1 MRREQAAPP
10 SFRARRWSVM
20 GIMWLFAAALVWR
33 VVDRQLF
40 ETDFLQ
46 KEGQR
51 RHLRVV
57 EISAHRG
64 MMLDR
69 RGEPLAISTPV
80 DSVWANPR
88 ALTANREQLTKLAR
102 LLDRDPA
109 ELRKYLQQR
118 RHRAFTYLLRRIT
131 PDHAQRIQQ
140 FVDAEEIN
148 GIGLKREFRRYY
160 PGGEAFAHVVGFTD
174 VDDQG
179 QDGMELAFNDW
190 LQGIPGSKRVIRD
203 GHARSVKDVES
214 IKAPQAGKDLYLSLD
229 WRLQYLAY
237 RELKAEILHYRARS
251 GSIVLLD
258 ATTGEILAMVNQPS
272 YNPNDVS
279 KRHGAQ
285 LRNRA
290 MTDMFEPG
298 STMKPFTVASAL
310 ELGRATPTTK
320 IDTTPGRL
328 QIGEAVVKDH
338 HNLGLIDV
346 ATVIKKSSNVG
357 ISKIALDIPIKELL
371 QLYTSLGFGVSTGS
385 GFPGEVDGRLD
396 ATRRWSKI
404 GQATLG
410 FGYGLSVTP
419 LQLAQAYA
427 VIAADGVRRPP
438 SLLRQEDKVVG
449 ERVMSRQT
457 ARQLRT
463 MLESVV
469 SPEGTANSAAI
480 KGYRVA
486 GKTGTVK
493 KSTKG
498 GYTEDQFR
506 AVFAGMAPAS
516 SPRLVMVVVID
527 EPKGRRYYGGQVAAP
542 LFSRVMTGVLRI
554 LNIAPDD
561 MGDDMRIA
569 ASGGA
574 ER

>member
-1 MRREQAAPP
+1 MA
-10 SFRARRWSVM
+10 
-20 GIMWLFAAALVWR
+20 IMWLFAIALVWR

-46 KEGQR
+46 QEGQR

-88 ALTANREQLTKLAR
+88 ALSADRAQLIKLAKI
-102 LLDRDPA
+102 LGRDPA
-109 ELRKYLQQR
+109 ELRQHLQQR
-118 RHRAFTYLLRRIT
+118 KTRAFTYLQRRIT
-131 PDHAQRIQQ
+131 PDLAQQVQQ
-140 FVDAEEIN
+140 FVDAENIN

-160 PGGEAFAHVVGFTD
+160 PSGEAFAHVVGFTD

-179 QDGMELAFNDW
+179 QDGLELAFNQW

-214 IKAPQAGKDLYLSLD
+214 IKVPQAGQDLHLSLD

-237 RELKAEILHYRARS
+237 RELKAEVLHHKARS

-258 ATTGEILAMVNQPS
+258 VATGEILAMVNQPS

-279 KRHGAQ
+279 SRHGGS

-290 MTDMFEPG
+290 VTDMFEPG
-298 STMKPFTVASAL
+298 STMKPFTAASAM
-310 ELGRATPTTK
+310 ELGRVTPATM

-328 QIGEAVVKDH
+328 QIGSAVVKDH
-338 HNLGLIDV
+338 NNLGAINV
-346 ATVIKKSSNVG
+346 ATVIQKSSNVG

-371 QLYTSLGFGVSTGS
+371 QFYTSLGFGTATGS

-396 ATRRWSKI
+396 ISRHWSKI
-404 GQATLG
+404 GQATLA

-427 VIAADGVRRPP
+427 VVAADGIRRTP
-438 SLLRQEDKVVG
+438 SLLRQEEKVVG

-498 GYTEDQFR
+498 GYTDDQFL
-506 AVFAGMAPAS
+506 AVFAGMVPAS
-516 SPRLVMVVVID
+516 DPRLVMVVVID
-527 EPKGRRYYGGQVAAP
+527 EPKGKRYYGGQVAAP

-561 MGDDMRIA
+561 MGDVRIA
-569 ASGGA
+569 AAGGA
-574 ER
+574 Q